1 MMGRNK
7 GGGGMLAV
15 LRLLAVLILGVIW
28 LLPSLICC
36 AVGGPVAAVGVLSL
50 LLWAVPACWVLDA
63 WLTWRR
69 GEQEDYV

>member
-1 MMGRNK
+1 
-7 GGGGMLAV
+7 MLVV
-15 LRLLAVLILGVIW
+15 LRLLAVLMLAIIW

-36 AVGGPVAAVGVLSL
+36 AVGGPVAAALGIISL

>member
-1 MMGRNK
+1 
-7 GGGGMLAV
+7 MLTV

-36 AVGGPVAAVGVLSL
+36 AVGGPAAAALGVLSL
-50 LLWAVPACWVLDA
+50 LLWAVPAVWVLDA
-63 WLTWRR
+63 WLDWLL